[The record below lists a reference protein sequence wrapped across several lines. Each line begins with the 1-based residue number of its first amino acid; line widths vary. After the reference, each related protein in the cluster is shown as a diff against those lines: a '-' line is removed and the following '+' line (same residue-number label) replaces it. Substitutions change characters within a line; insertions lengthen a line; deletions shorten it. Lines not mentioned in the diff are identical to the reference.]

1 MATIIGKYRN
11 NAKTEIKWDNSK
23 SLWPNKQLHLIKCH
37 VACLTWLSTFTSSNC
52 SVQMVF
58 IYRSHHQDNAWP
70 WCRWSFDK
78 FVSFLK
84 VHNWTKQII
93 SFEACRNHLPNG
105 LTTTVC
111 QKNER
116 IPIIWNYYNLSKS
129 GQEESLEWHI
139 PAYRT
144 RVKISINS
152 TCMSSHTITVFCK
165 CTN

>member
-1 MATIIGKYRN
+1 MSRLGLNETVQRHYGHTNSYILSSVMLPFVLDYLLSLLQIAVYRWSSYIVLII
-11 NAKTEIKWDNSK
+11 KTMYGLGASG
-23 SLWPNKQLHLIKCH
+23 
-37 VACLTWLSTFTSSNC
+37 
-52 SVQMVF
+52 
-58 IYRSHHQDNAWP
+58 
-70 WCRWSFDK
+70 SFDK
-78 FVSFLK
+78 FVSYVK

-105 LTTTVC
+105 LTTVVC
-111 QKNER
+111 QKIER
-116 IPIIWNYYNLSKS
+116 MSIIWDYYNWSDS

-152 TCMSSHTITVFCK
+152 TCMSSHTITVLCK

>member
-1 MATIIGKYRN
+1 MPRLGLNETVQSHYGH
-11 NAKTEIKWDNSK
+11 TNSYILSSVMLPV
-23 SLWPNKQLHLIKCH
+23 SLDYL
-37 VACLTWLSTFTSSNC
+37 LSLLQTA
-52 SVQMVF
+52 V
-58 IYRSHHQDNAWP
+58 Y
-70 WCRWSFDK
+70 RWSSYIVVIIKTMHGLGASGILDK
-78 FVSFLK
+78 CVSFFK

-93 SFEACRNHLPNG
+93 SFEACRTHLPNG
-105 LTTTVC
+105 LTTVVC
-111 QKNER
+111 QKNKR
-116 IPIIWNYYNLSKS
+116 IPIIWDYYNLSDS